1 MLVLR
6 HMKPQ
11 NICQVTASN
20 EPKTSEFAFFKRLK
34 QNVANTSCRNP
45 QIRESIPMRNSRSSN
60 HARESGKL
68 NLKDV
73 QSSRYI
79 KKPTSGE
86 IGSFLTH
93 RDTALDNSLESSA
106 TPRKEQDNEKFKCS
120 SFIKTPA
127 SISMDSFLSATA
139 NASVKPDSQQDD
151 GDIFLSKRLKLQQQ
165 IAKTLFPETD
175 EVPKE
180 CDLVSLLLSRLL
192 PESSRETLSQ
202 NPQFRQPRT
211 EEISQLHLDSNIQ
224 LGEASNTSRKLL
236 KASKYQFLD
245 SPISASQSHIFRG
258 TLPSGQAVEDLDAS
272 AARNSFRMLLGHE
285 EGNEQRSS
293 LNGIASGCWSNR
305 VEDRNLL
312 TWDNDLYDYSTS
324 DNTSHRILKNE
335 AYDQF
340 SCDAYDNSQ
349 SCRFRDQNFS
359 YEVLS
364 GSDNFFATAK
374 IGDYSTSDNT
384 NHKILK
390 NEAYEPFSY
399 DAYDNSQSCRFI
411 DQNCS
416 YKVVNGSYVSFAA
429 AKDGGLIYKNEIHDF
444 NMDRGAQLSSPISWY
459 DSCSRVAFE
468 RSRPCASSNLS
479 CTEPDYL
486 NDFENRRETRPLL
499 LGWNSNESDMQDSTH
514 SSHLELDIYRPPPS
528 TCSEAHEDSSELE
541 IYCPPPSWSID
552 HWDIL
557 KKSAML
563 HLSPYTGHDHDFQG
577 HHFPQKD
584 LVPRSP
590 NVPFRLSYGQEQWG
604 TEDSVLLKSLSN
616 GSSFFF
622 IPQKGDRTMMPERNY
637 HAVEAFVNSK
647 DFESN
652 SGLEF
657 NSEYECTD
665 NVVELFG
672 RGNLSSQFL
681 ISDENSLGTSQTEH
695 WSLTS
700 MENPI
705 EQEDSFPLQLHT
717 IGWKDTEV
725 ETDHVVR
732 VTPCDEFSW

>member
-1 MLVLR
+1 M
-6 HMKPQ
+6 
-11 NICQVTASN
+11 
-20 EPKTSEFAFFKRLK
+20 
-34 QNVANTSCRNP
+34 
-45 QIRESIPMRNSRSSN
+45 
-60 HARESGKL
+60 
-68 NLKDV
+68 
-73 QSSRYI
+73 
-79 KKPTSGE
+79 
-86 IGSFLTH
+86 
-93 RDTALDNSLESSA
+93 
-106 TPRKEQDNEKFKCS
+106 
-120 SFIKTPA
+120 
-127 SISMDSFLSATA
+127 
-139 NASVKPDSQQDD
+139 
-151 GDIFLSKRLKLQQQ
+151 
-165 IAKTLFPETD
+165 
-175 EVPKE
+175 
-180 CDLVSLLLSRLL
+180 
-192 PESSRETLSQ
+192 
-202 NPQFRQPRT
+202 
-211 EEISQLHLDSNIQ
+211 HLDSNIQ

-340 SCDAYDNSQ
+340 SC
-349 SCRFRDQNFS
+349 
-359 YEVLS
+359 
-364 GSDNFFATAK
+364 
-374 IGDYSTSDNT
+374 
-384 NHKILK
+384 
-390 NEAYEPFSY
+390 